1 MPRGHETFT
10 EVAESAPGMAE
21 EHRLAVEAEATAAT
35 KDQKP
40 ITITPALI
48 AAAERAGACE
58 EALAWLCET
67 PRTVEELANHY
78 PAWAEW
84 AAVSIPDLPDAVRD
98 RLQAL
103 GAGRS

>member
-1 MPRGHETFT
+1 MPRGHETFA

-48 AAAERAGACE
+48 AAAERASACSA
-58 EALAWLCET
+58 ALAWLRKT
-67 PRTVEELANHY
+67 PRTINEVV
-78 PAWAEW
+78 AE
-84 AAVSIPDLPDAVRD
+84 IGGLP
-98 RLQAL
+98 
-103 GAGRS
+103 